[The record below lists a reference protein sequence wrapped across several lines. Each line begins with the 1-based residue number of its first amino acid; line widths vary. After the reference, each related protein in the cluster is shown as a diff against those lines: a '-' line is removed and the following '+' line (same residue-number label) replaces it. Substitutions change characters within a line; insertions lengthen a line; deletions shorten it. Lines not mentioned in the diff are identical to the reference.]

1 MRAEMEAVPGSSPLA
16 EQQDA
21 SVVSVDHAMASEQTE
36 VEERTGSLHLDE
48 GSNEKYKD
56 LYGEVLS
63 EPTRYPYRSRLMIG
77 AKPPPYDDFRR
88 YALIPTSLTKQLQ
101 AAAFQS
107 DGADVEL
114 DMSSLVQDV
123 QGEEIFV
130 ISTLDSEGK
139 PSLHHTAEKQRV
151 WKLKAGLS
159 EDEDYTY
166 ISEEGW
172 NKVVAG

>member
-1 MRAEMEAVPGSSPLA
+1 
-16 EQQDA
+16 
-21 SVVSVDHAMASEQTE
+21 
-36 VEERTGSLHLDE
+36 
-48 GSNEKYKD
+48 
-56 LYGEVLS
+56 
-63 EPTRYPYRSRLMIG
+63 MIG

-114 DMSSLVQDV
+114 DMSSLVENV

-159 EDEDYTY
+159 EDDDYTY